1 MKKIFVITIALFL
14 GLEIYAQD
22 ISKSNIDTIVVAPI
36 VSPHLQGARKA
47 TEEEKEYA
55 RQLAEERNQ
64 HQTPQNL
71 QSFDE
76 YSGTINNND
85 VYYPYWNYGEGFDLW
100 RLHKGLNVN
109 LSASVF
115 ANLGRGYSHSAG
127 FTQDVS
133 LMYVTDLS
141 PKATLAIGGYIN
153 NVTYSGDRKSVV

>member
-1 MKKIFVITIALFL
+1 MPKKNFATY
-14 GLEIYAQD
+14 EED
-22 ISKSNIDTIVVAPI
+22 ICHNDSIIPWFRNICTRYSKSNIDTIVVAPI

-109 LSASVF
+109 LSASV
-115 ANLGRGYSHSAG
+115 LQ
-127 FTQDVS
+127 T
-133 LMYVTDLS
+133 
-141 PKATLAIGGYIN
+141 
-153 NVTYSGDRKSVV
+153 